1 MGKISEL
8 AWKTFEK
15 TGSVKDY
22 LKYRAKSEN
31 LNDMEAGAEIGAFED
46 RGNRHKNNKIQ

>member
-8 AWKTFEK
+8 AWRTFEK

-22 LKYRAKSEN
+22 LKYKAKSEKFD
-31 LNDMEAGAEIGAFED
+31 DMEAGAEIGAFED
-46 RGNRHKNNKIQ
+46 RRNRHKNNKI